1 MKTAEALGLGI
12 GVLALA
18 GGTYWLA
25 TREVE
30 AEEVPP
36 EEVPPE
42 EEEVLGGRS
51 DFSVTIG

>member
-12 GVLALA
+12 GIVALA

-25 TREVE
+25 TRELE
-30 AEEVPP
+30 P

-42 EEEVLGGRS
+42 EEEELGGRS
-51 DFSVTIG
+51 DFLVTIG